1 LSVRDQTGNYL
12 AVIKVVGVGGGG
24 SNAVNRMVDAG
35 LSGVDFI
42 AANTDAQALLVVDA
56 DMKVHIGAESTRGL
70 GAGANP
76 EVGKAAATES
86 RDELKDA
93 IKGSDMVFVTA
104 GEGGGTGTGGAPI
117 VAEIA
122 RELGALTVGVVTRPF
137 GFEGRMRADQAMMGI
152 EELRDNVD
160 TLIVI
165 ENDRLLQVVEKR
177 TSIVDA
183 FRMADDILRQGV
195 QGITD
200 LITVP
205 GIVNLDFADVRAI
218 MSDAGSALMGIGT
231 ASGENRAAEAAHTA
245 VSSPLLESTIE
256 GATGILLNISG
267 PPDMGLFEVNE
278 AAEVVTSAADQNANV
293 IFGAVIDDALK
304 DEVRVTVIATGFGPQ
319 AHRRRRRTT
328 VPAEEPTPRAP
339 EERERERE
347 RFEVSDEELE
357 VPSFLRE

>member
-12 AVIKVVGVGGGG
+12 AVIKVAGVGGGG
-24 SNAVNRMVDAG
+24 SNAVSRMVDAG
-35 LSGVDFI
+35 LSGVEFI
-42 AANTDAQALLVVDA
+42 AANTDAQALLGVDS
-56 DMKVHIGAESTRGL
+56 DVKVQIGAESTRGL

-76 EVGKAAATES
+76 EVGKGAAQES
-86 RDELKDA
+86 RDELKEVL
-93 IKGSDMVFVTA
+93 KGADMVFITA
-104 GEGGGTGTGGAPI
+104 GEGGGTGTGAAPI
-117 VAEIA
+117 VAEISKHD
-122 RELGALTVGVVTRPF
+122 LGALTVGVVTRPF
-137 GFEGRMRADQAMMGI
+137 GFEGRRRAEQAHIGI
-152 EELRDNVD
+152 EELREQVD

-177 TSIVDA
+177 TSIVEA

-218 MSDAGSALMGIGT
+218 MTEAGSALMGIGT

-245 VSSPLLESTIE
+245 VSSPLLESSIE

-267 PPDMGLFEVNE
+267 PPEMGLFEVNE

-293 IFGAVIDDALK
+293 IFGAVIDESLK
-304 DEVRVTVIATGFGPQ
+304 DAVRVTVIATGFGPG
-319 AHRRRRRTT
+319 AHRRRRRAT
-328 VPAEEPTPRAP
+328 VEEEAPAQRP
-339 EERERERE
+339 EQGEQEG
-347 RFEVSDEELE
+347 FEVPRDVLE
-357 VPSFLRE
+357 VPSFLRD

>member
-12 AVIKVVGVGGGG
+12 ALIKVVGVGGGG

-35 LSGVDFI
+35 LSGVEFI
-42 AANTDAQALLVVDA
+42 AANTDAQALIAVDA
-56 DMKVHIGAESTRGL
+56 DVKLQIGAESTRGL

-76 EVGKAAATES
+76 EVGKNAAQES
-86 RDELKDA
+86 RDELKEVL
-93 IKGSDMVFVTA
+93 KGADMAFVTA

-122 RELGALTVGVVTRPF
+122 KDDLGALTVGVVTRPF
-137 GFEGRMRADQAMMGI
+137 GFEGRRRAEQAHLGI
-152 EELRDNVD
+152 EELRDRVD

-177 TSIVDA
+177 TSIIEA

-218 MSDAGSALMGIGT
+218 MTEAGSALMGIGS

-245 VSSPLLESTIE
+245 VSSPLLESSIE

-267 PPDMGLFEVNE
+267 PAEMGLFEVNE

-293 IFGAVIDDALK
+293 IFGAVIDEGLK
-304 DEVRVTVIATGFGPQ
+304 DEVRVTVIATGFGPG
-319 AHRRRRRTT
+319 AHRRRRRVT
-328 VPAEEPTPRAP
+328 VEEPEPATSRP
-339 EERERERE
+339 EGEEP
-347 RFEVSDEELE
+347 FELPKDVLE
-357 VPSFLRE
+357 VPSFLRD

>member
-1 LSVRDQTGNYL
+1 VRDQTGNYL
-12 AVIKVVGVGGGG
+12 AVIKVFGVGGGG

-35 LSGVDFI
+35 LSGVEFI
-42 AANTDAQALLVVDA
+42 AANTDAQALLGVDA
-56 DMKVHIGAESTRGL
+56 DVKVQIGADSTRGL

-76 EVGKAAATES
+76 EVGRNAAQES
-86 RDELKDA
+86 RDELKEVL
-93 IKGSDMVFVTA
+93 KGADMVFVTA

-122 RELGALTVGVVTRPF
+122 KEDLGALTVGVVTRPF
-137 GFEGRMRADQAMMGI
+137 GFEGRRRAEQAHLGI
-152 EELRDNVD
+152 EELRDRVD

-177 TSIVDA
+177 TSIIDA

-218 MSDAGSALMGIGT
+218 MTEAGSALMGIGS
-231 ASGENRAAEAAHTA
+231 ASGESRAAEAAHTA
-245 VSSPLLESTIE
+245 VSSPLLESSIE

-267 PPDMGLFEVNE
+267 PADMGLFEVNE

-293 IFGAVIDDALK
+293 IFGAVVDDGLK
-304 DEVRVTVIATGFGPQ
+304 DEVRVTVIATGFGPG

-328 VPAEEPTPRAP
+328 IEEEAPASRP
-339 EERERERE
+339 EGEE
-347 RFEVSDEELE
+347 RFELPKDVLE
-357 VPSFLRE
+357 VPSFLRD